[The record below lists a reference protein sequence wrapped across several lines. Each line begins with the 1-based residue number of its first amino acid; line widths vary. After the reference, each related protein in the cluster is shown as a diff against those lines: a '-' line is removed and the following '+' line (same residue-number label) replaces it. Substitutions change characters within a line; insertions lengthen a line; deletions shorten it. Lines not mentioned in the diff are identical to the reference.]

1 MTARLPP
8 PSALDEAQADA
19 VRAFEESRGRGPF
32 GPFATLLHS
41 PELMVRCEAMGEYLR
56 YRTVLEPRLSELAI
70 LVVARHWNQPVEWA
84 IHQPIALQAG
94 VPKEVAD
101 AIGRGERP
109 KALPPDETALYNF
122 CRELCRT
129 RTVGEPAYRAALAH
143 FGERG
148 VIDLAGIC
156 GYYALLAAVM
166 NVAGTEAPG
175 GPRLPDPIRSD

>member
-8 PSALDEAQADA
+8 PSTLDESQAAA
-19 VRAFEESRGRGPF
+19 VEAFEASRGRAPF

-41 PELMVRCEAMGEYLR
+41 PELMIRCEAMGEYLR
-56 YRTVLEPRLSELAI
+56 YRTSLEPRLSELAI

-94 VPKEVAD
+94 VPKDVAD
-101 AIGRGERP
+101 AIGRGDRP
-109 KALPPDETALYNF
+109 SMLRPDETALYNF
-122 CRELCRT
+122 CRELTRT
-129 RTVGEPAYRAALAH
+129 RTVGETAYQAALEH
-143 FGERG
+143 LGERG

-156 GYYALLAAVM
+156 GYYGLLAAVM

-175 GPRLPDPIRSD
+175 GPRLPDLAPRD